1 MIERE
6 MDNRGSKSAISLII
20 IIINCTAVKEQR
32 VDGSYINSILKC
44 TLTNYDSNCQ
54 VKILSNQLQIPPFYE
69 TPLASS
75 SLIQSYR
82 PHSAGSKKLSFRFAN
97 RSFITTTRPCFP
109 VQAPEILNGRGLD
122 PWFVTGFADAEGS
135 FIIHIRKLPRN
146 TTGWRVEGRFKI
158 TLHKKD
164 LALLKQLQKFF
175 SGVRKIGKNGK
186 DTLSLDIRSIEE
198 LYTAVLPLFD
208 SYSLITQKKVD
219 FELFKRVI
227 GKIKNKEH
235 LTDVGIQEIVNI
247 KASMNRGLSDEL
259 KEAFPNT
266 KNFQLSSLVT
276 HNFIR
281 NSAGC
286 QSSYSLT
293 LSEVPSPFW
302 VSGFTSGEG
311 SFRITL
317 NTYSSSLGK
326 LANLNFS
333 ISQYTKDES
342 LMRSLV
348 SYFGC
353 GRYTARSNK
362 PLGEYECTKLSDI
375 NEKIIPF
382 FIKHPIVGIKSLDF
396 TD

>member
-1 MIERE
+1 LE
-6 MDNRGSKSAISLII
+6 
-20 IIINCTAVKEQR
+20 
-32 VDGSYINSILKC
+32 
-44 TLTNYDSNCQ
+44 
-54 VKILSNQLQIPPFYE
+54 
-69 TPLASS
+69 
-75 SLIQSYR
+75 
-82 PHSAGSKKLSFRFAN
+82 
-97 RSFITTTRPCFP
+97 
-109 VQAPEILNGRGLD
+109 
-122 PWFVTGFADAEGS
+122 
-135 FIIHIRKLPRN
+135 
-146 TTGWRVEGRFKI
+146 
-158 TLHKKD
+158 
-164 LALLKQLQKFF
+164 QLQKFF
-175 SGVRKIGKNGK
+175 KGVGKIGKNGI

-198 LYTAVLPLFD
+198 LYTVVLPHFD

-247 KASMNRGLSDEL
+247 RASMNRGLSDEL

-266 KNFQLSSLVT
+266 KNFQLSNLVT
-276 HNFIR
+276 QNYIR

-286 QSSYSLT
+286 LSSYSLT
-293 LSEVPSPFW
+293 PSEIPSPFW

-311 SFRITL
+311 SFRIKL
-317 NTYSSSLGK
+317 NAYSSSLEK

-333 ISQYTKDES
+333 ISQHIKDEL

-362 PLGEYECTKLSDI
+362 PLGEYECSKLSDI
-375 NEKIIPF
+375 SEKIIPF
-382 FIKHPIVGIKSLDF
+382 FNKHPIVGIKSLDF